1 MPIAITS
8 RSRHSRIDQ
17 PLSYTKPLKVHVQE
31 FRKLFS
37 DKASLSLFSSF
48 PLVFNHLSL
57 PPNTHLICKF
67 IRIHLN
73 LYINASAPYLK
84 EIESKITEAPSYSSL
99 FSKHKFY
106 FSQSRR
112 SMSLMTHFHLKLIPQ
127 VLVLILLSRDALPF
141 HH

>member
-48 PLVFNHLSL
+48 PPRIQPSEFASKYTSHLQ
-57 PPNTHLICKF
+57 I
-67 IRIHLN
+67 
-73 LYINASAPYLK
+73 Y
-84 EIESKITEAPSYSSL
+84 
-99 FSKHKFY
+99 
-106 FSQSRR
+106 
-112 SMSLMTHFHLKLIPQ
+112 
-127 VLVLILLSRDALPF
+127 
-141 HH
+141 